1 MIVGGGAAGFFA
13 ACSAAKANRSASVIL
28 LEASRQLL
36 AKVRI
41 SGGGRCN
48 VTHALFDTKGF
59 IQNYPRG
66 SKALL
71 GAFSRFQA
79 QDTVKWFASAGV
91 QLKTEADGR
100 MFPVTDDSETIVDCL
115 VKTALA
121 YNVQIRTGSP
131 VVWVRLG
138 KVWGR
143 EIDGEM
149 FFPSN
154 FGEEN
159 LHPQLYRKSQ
169 ECEEDLLED
178 NSHNSP
184 ADEDNKSKF
193 EILLKSGEM
202 LQCDKLLLATG
213 SNPVGY
219 RIAKKFGHQIEP
231 TVPSLFTF
239 NVLDQELRELAGVS
253 VNPVKL
259 RLSVPGK
266 PQLEQTGPLLIT
278 HWGLSGPAVLKLS
291 AWGAR
296 IFNESRYKGTVTVN
310 WLPNSNQDQ
319 VRKELQQ
326 VRVEYGK
333 RAIAL
338 HRGIKLPHRLWQ
350 YLITRAGID
359 KDTRWAELPKKAFN
373 KLVQELTQG
382 QYSISGKG
390 VFKDEF
396 VTCGGIKLKE
406 VNFKTMESRLVKGLH
421 FAGEILDIDGVTG
434 GFNFQSAWT
443 TAYLAGLAMGSEEGV
458 TSNE

>member
-1 MIVGGGAAGFFA
+1 MRPLKIVIVGGGAAGFFA
-13 ACSAAKANRSASVIL
+13 ACTAAKTNPNASVVL

-100 MFPVTDDSETIVDCL
+100 MFPVTDNSETIVDCL
-115 VKTALA
+115 LKTALA
-121 YNVQIRTGSP
+121 YKVQIRTSSP
-131 VVWVRLG
+131 VVSVNYQDS
-138 KVWGR
+138 V
-143 EIDGEM
+143 
-149 FFPSN
+149 
-154 FGEEN
+154 EN
-159 LHPQLYRKSQ
+159 SEDKEDKSR
-169 ECEEDLLED
+169 
-178 NSHNSP
+178 
-184 ADEDNKSKF
+184 F
-193 EILLKSGEM
+193 EIFLKSGEM
-202 LQCDKLLLATG
+202 LRCDKLLLATG

-219 RIAKKFGHQIEP
+219 KVATKFGHQIEP

-239 NVLDQELRELAGVS
+239 NILDKELRGLAGVS
-253 VNPVKL
+253 VNPVQI

-296 IFNESRYKGTVTVN
+296 TFHESRYKGTLTVN
-310 WLPNSNQDQ
+310 WLPDSNQDE

-326 VRVEYGK
+326 VRVEFGK

-350 YLITRAGID
+350 YLISRAGID
-359 KDTRWAELPKKAFN
+359 QDTRWAELPKKSFN

-421 FAGEILDIDGVTG
+421 FAGEILDIDGITG

-443 TAYLAGLAMGSEEGV
+443 TAYLAGLGMAGEE
-458 TSNE
+458 

>member
-1 MIVGGGAAGFFA
+1 MQPLKIVIVGGGAAGFFA
-13 ACSAAKANRSASVIL
+13 ACSAAKTNRSASVIL

-48 VTHALFDTKGF
+48 VTHALFDTKEF

-79 QDTVKWFASAGV
+79 QDTVRWFATAGV

-100 MFPVTDDSETIVDCL
+100 MFPVTDSSETIVDCL
-115 VKTALA
+115 IKTALD

-131 VVWVRLG
+131 VVSVNSKEL
-138 KVWGR
+138 
-143 EIDGEM
+143 
-149 FFPSN
+149 
-154 FGEEN
+154 EN
-159 LHPQLYRKSQ
+159 EPVEDSDNQEKST
-169 ECEEDLLED
+169 
-178 NSHNSP
+178 
-184 ADEDNKSKF
+184 F
-193 EILLKSGEM
+193 EVLLKSGEI
-202 LQCDKLLLATG
+202 LHCDKLLLATG

-219 RIAKKFGHQIEP
+219 RIAKKLGHQVEA

-239 NVLDQELRELAGVS
+239 NILDKELRSLAGVS
-253 VNPVKL
+253 VMKVQL

-266 PQLEQTGPLLIT
+266 PHLEQVGPLLIT

-296 IFNESRYKGTVTVN
+296 TFHESGYKGTITVN
-310 WLPNSNQDQ
+310 WLPDLNQDK
-319 VRKELQQ
+319 VRQELQQ
-326 VRVEYGK
+326 VKNDCGK

-350 YLITRAGID
+350 YLISRAGID
-359 KDTRWAELPKKAFN
+359 KDMRWADLPKKALN

-382 QYSISGKG
+382 QYIISGKG
-390 VFKDEF
+390 VFKEEF

-443 TAYLAGLAMGSEEGV
+443 TAYLAGLAMGAKE
-458 TSNE
+458 